1 MMAFAQTD
9 LERQSADMHMGGG
22 VICTW
27 GGLICTEGEADR
39 GRKNLRAWVCQ
50 GQG

>member
-9 LERQSADMHMGGG
+9 LERLSADMHMGGG

-27 GGLICTEGEADR
+27 GGADVHGR
-39 GRKNLRAWVCQ
+39 G
-50 GQG
+50 G